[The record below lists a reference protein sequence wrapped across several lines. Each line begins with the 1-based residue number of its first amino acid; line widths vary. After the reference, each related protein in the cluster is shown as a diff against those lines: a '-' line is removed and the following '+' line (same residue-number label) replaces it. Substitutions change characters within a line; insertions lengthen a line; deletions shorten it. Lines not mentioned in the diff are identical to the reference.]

1 VFEVRLTRQPA
12 RYVQRA
18 PTSVRS
24 ALSKCFEKLEM
35 DPFRVVEPLHGPLRG
50 KWKVRVGG
58 LRLIMEIEVDA
69 QRIRILYIGPRGD
82 AY

>member
-1 VFEVRLTRQPA
+1 
-12 RYVQRA
+12 
-18 PTSVRS
+18 
-24 ALSKCFEKLEM
+24 M